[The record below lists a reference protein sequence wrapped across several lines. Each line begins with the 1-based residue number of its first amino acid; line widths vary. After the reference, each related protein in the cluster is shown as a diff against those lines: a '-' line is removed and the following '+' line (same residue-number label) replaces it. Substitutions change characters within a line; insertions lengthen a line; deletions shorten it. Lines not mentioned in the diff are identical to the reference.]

1 MSRLWTTVITA
12 ATGTPKGRQHRGEGR
27 RIRWWRTACGRRG
40 RSRLWQHLQQLLLKT
55 TTYWQIVVILKD
67 TDVKMSTNWFYRVI
81 RNDPP
86 SSLTDH
92 WDHWQISP
100 LQIPP
105 KLNAQCEIPPDRPTY
120 QSKHCLDASV
130 WFPPVVTDQGSQQEK
145 VASYMCFPTTFNS

>member
-1 MSRLWTTVITA
+1 MSARNLWTRVITA
-12 ATGTPKGRQHRGEGR
+12 ATGTLLGRQHRGGDGR

-40 RSRLWQHLQQLLLKT
+40 RSSLWQQLLKT

-67 TDVKMSTNWFYRVI
+67 TDVKMSTNWFYQVI

-86 SSLTDH
+86 SSPADH
-92 WDHWQISP
+92 WDHRQIRPS
-100 LQIPP
+100 QTPP
-105 KLNAQCEIPPDRPTY
+105 KIIAQREIPPDRPTY

-145 VASYMCFPTTFNS
+145 VASYMCFPTVFNS